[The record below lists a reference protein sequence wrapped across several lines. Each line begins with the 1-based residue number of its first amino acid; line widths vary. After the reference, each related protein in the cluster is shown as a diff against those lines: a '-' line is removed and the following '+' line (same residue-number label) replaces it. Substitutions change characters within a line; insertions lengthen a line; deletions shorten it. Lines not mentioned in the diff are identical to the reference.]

1 MYTVDILFMGALRE
15 KSVRDQMGYST
26 MASLSICM
34 VLYMYIIVHRRCV
47 READMSSECVQ
58 DTIVLALTHI
68 HWP

>member
-15 KSVRDQMGYST
+15 EREMGYST